1 MKWLIKLCLC
11 LPLLAQAQVL
21 TVKVPSR
28 PVNNLD
34 QEYQYKLLELALT
47 RSGQPFRIQPVEL
60 DLNQFTL
67 QQQLSKGKTINVFWM
82 GTSSALES
90 SLIAVP
96 IPLFRGLEGLRL
108 SFIHADAQ
116 EKFNQINNLA
126 DLKQLKVAQGVG
138 WADNKILENAGIPTF
153 SGRYS
158 SLFRLINDGDKI
170 DFFPRALVEIFA
182 ERSELVAQYPNLAI
196 EQHLLIP
203 APLFPIRLQEC
214 IAATQCLNHQ
224 AAQQQNPLADRTDIS
239 ATVLVQINEMSR
251 QIQQCLVAIP
261 REHHSER
268 VGQQLLGE
276 RDWKLLQPDCFRG
289 DAPEADAGQQLD
301 RLNPHALQ
309 ARGKGEREIND
320 PATCLATQ

>member
-47 RSGQPFRIQPVEL
+47 HSGTPFRIQPVEL

-82 GTSSALES
+82 GTSSTLES
-90 SLIAVP
+90 SLLAVP

-116 EKFNQINNLA
+116 EKFNQINTLA
-126 DLKQLKVAQGVG
+126 DLRQMKAAQGVG
-138 WADNKILENAGIPTF
+138 WADNKILESAGIPTY
-153 SGRYS
+153 SGRFS
-158 SLFRLINDGDKI
+158 SLFRLINDGDKV
-170 DFFPRALVEIFA
+170 DFFPRAMVEIFA

-196 EQHLLIP
+196 EQHLLIRYPFAQFFFVSPKYPELAKAIQTGLERAYADGSFMQFFRENPKIREALASANLDQRVTIQLPNPDMTPLLKSIP
-203 APLFPIRLQEC
+203 AQYWEYPPQ
-214 IAATQCLNHQ
+214 
-224 AAQQQNPLADRTDIS
+224 
-239 ATVLVQINEMSR
+239 
-251 QIQQCLVAIP
+251 
-261 REHHSER
+261 
-268 VGQQLLGE
+268 G
-276 RDWKLLQPDCFRG
+276 
-289 DAPEADAGQQLD
+289 
-301 RLNPHALQ
+301 
-309 ARGKGEREIND
+309 
-320 PATCLATQ
+320 

>member
-21 TVKVPSR
+21 TVRVPSR

-34 QEYQYKLLELALT
+34 QEYQLKLLELALT
-47 RSGQPFRIQPVEL
+47 RSGQPFHIEPVAL

-67 QQQLSKGKTINVFWM
+67 QQQLSKGKRINVFWM

-116 EKFNQINNLA
+116 EKFNRINTLA
-126 DLKQLKVAQGVG
+126 DLKQMKAAQGVG

-158 SLFRLINDGDKI
+158 SLFRLINDGDKL
-170 DFFPRALVEIFA
+170 DFFPRSLVEIFA
-182 ERSELVAQYPNLAI
+182 ERSELTAQYPHLAI
-196 EQHLLIP
+196 EQHLLIRYP
-203 APLFPIRLQEC
+203 F
-214 IAATQCLNHQ
+214 
-224 AAQQQNPLADRTDIS
+224 AQFFFVSPEYPKLA
-239 ATVLVQINEMSR
+239 
-251 QIQQCLVAIP
+251 
-261 REHHSER
+261 
-268 VGQQLLGE
+268 
-276 RDWKLLQPDCFRG
+276 K
-289 DAPEADAGQQLD
+289 
-301 RLNPHALQ
+301 ALQ
-309 ARGKGEREIND
+309 TGLERAYADGSFMKFFND
-320 PATCLATQ
+320 NPKIREALASANLDQRVTITLPNPDMTPLLKSIPAQYWQYPPQ